1 MDVVHQPLYL
11 SDYPTEEALLFL
23 RLLTEAKVQT
33 VIQYPQIGSLINSSR
48 LILHQS
54 YQKSQIHKTHNKDM
68 RAVFDVWY
76 MNIEIIGLKFDFY
89 FNFDFELPKDETKSK
104 SRAN

>member
-1 MDVVHQPLYL
+1 
-11 SDYPTEEALLFL
+11 
-23 RLLTEAKVQT
+23 
-33 VIQYPQIGSLINSSR
+33 
-48 LILHQS
+48 
-54 YQKSQIHKTHNKDM
+54 M